1 MYNSTYDIPK
11 LEPGAAFFSGGPS
24 SNKSSGTSA
33 QISNK
38 RDAIH
43 IHALGLFYC
52 FITYMATLLH
62 T

>member
-11 LEPGAAFFSGGPS
+11 FEPGAAFFSGGPS

-38 RDAIH
+38 RGAIH
-43 IHALGLFYC
+43 IHELGLLKFSQ
-52 FITYMATLLH
+52 
-62 T
+62 